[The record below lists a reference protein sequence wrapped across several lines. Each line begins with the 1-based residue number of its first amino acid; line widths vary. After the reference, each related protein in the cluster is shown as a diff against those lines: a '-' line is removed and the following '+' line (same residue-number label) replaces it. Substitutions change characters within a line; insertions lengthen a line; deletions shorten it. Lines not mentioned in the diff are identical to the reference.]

1 MRIKLIS
8 LIVIIALSLG
18 AIYLHTI
25 SIDVSYHK
33 IHLGN
38 SRRKIRIAHLTDL
51 HTQGIGH
58 IEQRM
63 LEVLEKEK
71 PDLIVIT
78 GDLATPGGTFQGYH
92 AVLSKLQAKL
102 GVYFVSGNWEYWEPI
117 PDFEKLLT
125 EAKIENLTN
134 KVKEIDKGLWLVGFD
149 DALEGQPDLSILDDI
164 PQGDIK
170 ISLFHSPVYFQE
182 TKSRTHLSLAGHS
195 HGGQL
200 LIPFIGSFWLP
211 EGTGKYEQGWFKE
224 NQSSLYVSRG
234 IGTSI
239 LPVRFNCSPELAII
253 EVHY

>member
-8 LIVIIALSLG
+8 LILLIALVLG

-25 SIDVSYHK
+25 SIDVSHHK
-33 IHLGN
+33 IHLGK
-38 SRRKIRIAHLTDL
+38 SGRIIRIAHLTDL
-51 HTQGIGH
+51 HTQGLMR
-58 IEQRM
+58 IEQTM
-63 LEVLEKEK
+63 LDVLEKEK

-78 GDLATPGGTFQGYH
+78 GDLATPDGTFEGYY
-92 AVLSKLQAKL
+92 AVLSKLHAKL

-117 PDFEKLLT
+117 PEFEKLLT
-125 EAKIENLTN
+125 LAKIENLNN

-149 DALEGQPDLSILDDI
+149 DALEGQPDLSILDII
-164 PQGDIK
+164 PQSDIK

-182 TKSRTHLSLAGHS
+182 TKSKIQLSLAGHS

-224 NQSSLYVSRG
+224 NQSLMYVSRG